1 MFESFTRRVLLHLTK
16 SWFYYQMLTTRVPN
30 QKIVTQ
36 TEGAMERLNRYVHPV
51 TAIFNGIIEA
61 EAWLRSQAGR
71 PGWIG
76 IYMKAMHWSLASYCV
91 LMVLRITVA
100 AVTCDPYDYHRG
112 SCGRIDAALGQLIN
126 IPATFLVAHVQLPH
140 DFVFRFLPWVF
151 SPLF

>member
-1 MFESFTRRVLLHLTK
+1 M
-16 SWFYYQMLTTRVPN
+16 MTTRAPN
-30 QKIVTQ
+30 KKAATQ
-36 TEGAMERLNRYVHPV
+36 IDGAAERPCHYVHPV
-51 TAIFNGIIEA
+51 TSIFNGIMEA
-61 EAWLRSQAGR
+61 EALLRSQAGR

-76 IYMKAMHWSLASYCV
+76 IYMKAVYWSLASYCV